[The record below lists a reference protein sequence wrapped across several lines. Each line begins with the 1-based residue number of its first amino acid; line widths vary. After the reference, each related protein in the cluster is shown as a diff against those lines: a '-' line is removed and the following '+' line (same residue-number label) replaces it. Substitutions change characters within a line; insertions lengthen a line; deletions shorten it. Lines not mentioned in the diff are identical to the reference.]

1 MKSTIDNPV
10 LYNILKVLA
19 NSDMPLGAKTI
30 AEKLEEKGI
39 TVKKDTIQY
48 YLRVLDNA
56 GLTKKIGL
64 AGRVISDKGME
75 ELKKGMLKERIGSF
89 IEKREEYA
97 YQANFDVN
105 ARSGL
110 VSLNLGIVDESKL
123 EKSLKLIKECIDAG
137 LAVSPLIKVYEETTN
152 KIKIPENK
160 VGIGL
165 VSTSVVDAAF
175 INCKI
180 NTFPTFAGILQYMD
194 YEPIRFTHVI
204 SYIGSSID
212 PIDLFIK
219 SKFCSVKNVVKRGYG
234 LVPADVREIPA
245 VVRKKAVEIADKLNK
260 AMIGGILHIGEAN
273 VDVMGVPVNNYRV
286 GVVVIAGS
294 TALAYLKE
302 SGIDVEIRILAT
314 FERYENLENIETY
327 L

>member
-1 MKSTIDNPV
+1 MKLVDNPI

-30 AEKLEEKGI
+30 TEKLDEKGI
-39 TVKKDTIQY
+39 SVKKDTIQY

-64 AGRVISDKGME
+64 AGRIISEKGVE
-75 ELKKGMLKERIGSF
+75 ELRKGMLKERIGSF
-89 IEKREEYA
+89 IERREEYA
-97 YQANFDVN
+97 YQANFDVD
-105 ARSGL
+105 ARNGL
-110 VSLNLGIVDESKL
+110 VSLNLGIIDESKL

-137 LAVSPLIKVYEETTN
+137 LAISPLIKVYEKTTN
-152 KIKIPENK
+152 KVKIPENK
-160 VGIGL
+160 IGIGL

-175 INCKI
+175 INYKI

-194 YEPIRFTHVI
+194 FEPIRFTHVI

-212 PIDLFIK
+212 PISLFIK
-219 SKFCSVKNVVKRGYG
+219 SGLCSVKNAVKRGYG
-234 LVPADVREIPA
+234 AVPADVREIPSILRKRA
-245 VVRKKAVEIADKLNK
+245 IEVVDKLNK
-260 AMIGGILHIGEAN
+260 AMIKGVLCVGEAN

-286 GVVVIAGS
+286 GVIVIAGS

-302 SGIDVEIRILAT
+302 HGVDVEIRTLSG
-314 FERYENLENIETY
+314 FEKYENLENIETY